1 MRLLLSLF
9 RLFFH
14 LLYHP
19 FAWTYDL
26 VAATVSLGRWKGW
39 VMSALPYLG
48 GRVLEIGFGPG
59 HLQQAMEVRG
69 LPAFGL
75 DESRQMSHL
84 ARRGLRRKGLPVHLA
99 LGYAQHLPFPSA
111 VFDTVV
117 ATFPTEYIFDADT
130 LAEIYRVLV
139 SGGRLVLIPTAWIT
153 GRGLLERMAA
163 WLFKVTGEAGA
174 IEAILPT
181 IKTRLQASGYKVRHE
196 LVECPGSRVLVIL
209 ATRSSVPAMP
219 GNIG

>member
-39 VMSALPYLG
+39 VMSALPYLD

-69 LPAFGL
+69 LTAFGL
-75 DESRQMSHL
+75 DESRQMGHL
-84 ARRGLRRKGLPVHLA
+84 ARQGLRRKGLPVRLA
-99 LGYAQHLPFPSA
+99 RGYAQHLPFLSG

-117 ATFPTEYIFDADT
+117 ATFPAEYIFDTVT
-130 LAEIYRVLV
+130 LAETYRVLV
-139 SGGRLVLIPTAWIT
+139 SGGRLVLMPVAWIT
-153 GRGLLERMAA
+153 GRSLLERLAA

-174 IEAILPT
+174 IEAILPS
-181 IKTRLQASGYKVRHE
+181 IRRSLQASGYKVRHE

-209 ATRSSVPAMP
+209 ATR
-219 GNIG
+219 

>member
-26 VAATVSLGRWKGW
+26 VAATVSLGRWRGW
-39 VMSALPYLG
+39 VMSALPYLD

-69 LPAFGL
+69 LTAFGL
-75 DESRQMSHL
+75 DESRQMGHL
-84 ARRGLRRKGLPVHLA
+84 ARQGLRRKGLPVRLA
-99 LGYAQHLPFPSA
+99 RGYAQHLPFLSG

-117 ATFPTEYIFDADT
+117 ATFPAEYIFDTVT
-130 LAEIYRVLV
+130 LAETYRVLV
-139 SGGRLVLIPTAWIT
+139 SGGRLVLMPVAWIT
-153 GRGLLERMAA
+153 GRSLLERLAA

-174 IEAILPT
+174 IEAILPS
-181 IKTRLQASGYKVRHE
+181 IRRSLQASGYKVRHE

-209 ATRSSVPAMP
+209 ATR
-219 GNIG
+219 